1 MLDRE
6 VVVRELEE
14 KVMGLE
20 AEVERLRVGSVGS
33 RVGRGEGELPEG
45 GKSWW
50 KVW

>member
-14 KVMGLE
+14 KVASLE
-20 AEVERLRVGSVGS
+20 AEVEQLRLEGGSATSPSG
-33 RVGRGEGELPEG
+33 LPEG
-45 GKSWW
+45 SKSWW